1 MRVLSKRFLLIL
13 PVLAILG
20 LVACG
25 GAAEPQMAEKM
36 ASMPPTSASMAADLR
51 SGLNLLLAEHVVLA
65 TNATGAAL
73 GGRDAEFKAA
83 ATALDANSVD
93 LSKAVGS
100 VYGANAETAF
110 LALWRTHIGFAVDYT
125 TGVATK
131 DKAKQDKSVADLL
144 GYATSFGGFLNSA
157 SPSLPKDAVADL
169 VKTHIITLKE
179 VIDAQAANDPARA
192 MTGLRKAYG
201 HMRFICDPLAE
212 AIVKQFPDKFK

>member
-1 MRVLSKRFLLIL
+1 MVLARRFFMEL
-13 PVLAILG
+13 PVLAVLG
-20 LVACG
+20 LMACG
-25 GAAEPQMAEKM
+25 GAAEPSMATV
-36 ASMPPTSASMAADLR
+36 APTSATKAAELR
-51 SGLNLLLAEHVVLA
+51 SALNLLLAEHVVLA

-125 TGVATK
+125 TGLATK
-131 DKAKQDKSVADLL
+131 DKTKQDKAVSDLL

-157 SPSLPKDAVADL
+157 SPGLPKDAVAEL
-169 VKTHIITLKE
+169 VKTHIVTLKE
-179 VIDAQAANDPARA
+179 VIDAQAAGNPQKAYMALRQVTGNDPGPA
-192 MTGLRKAYG
+192 G
-201 HMRFICDPLAE
+201 
-212 AIVKQFPDKFK
+212 

>member
-1 MRVLSKRFLLIL
+1 MRVLSKRFLLVP

-25 GAAEPQMAEKM
+25 GAAEPSMT
-36 ASMPPTSASMAADLR
+36 ASVAPTSATKAAELR
-51 SGLNLLLAEHVVLA
+51 SALNLLLAEHVVLA

-73 GGRDAEFKAA
+73 GGRDTEFKAA
-83 ATALDANSVD
+83 ATALDANSMD

-125 TGVATK
+125 TGLATK
-131 DKAKQDKSVADLL
+131 DKTKQDKAVSDLL

-157 SPSLPKDAVADL
+157 SPGLPKDAVAEL
-169 VKTHIITLKE
+169 VKTHIVTLKE

-201 HMRFICDPLAE
+201 HMQFICEPLTE